1 MAVFTMTQVKPI
13 KLSTAHVR
21 GYLLSTL
28 QRQSK
33 VLLRDYKAITKT
45 WRHQPYFEVKVK
57 YAAGNARLLIST
69 RDRAFNVLEKGSGP
83 RWAIMEKGFQ
93 PKTKVGWIGS
103 QAGRGKAAV
112 VGQDKMTQ
120 PRRPIEAR
128 RWNAAIAAKH
138 RKTMAKEIGEAV
150 MKGLRAGMK

>member
-45 WRHQPYFEVKVK
+45 WEHKPYFEVKVK

-69 RDRAFNVLEKGSGP
+69 RDRAFNVLEKGSAA
-83 RWAIMEKGFQ
+83 RYVIMDKGFV

-103 QAGRGKAAV
+103 QQGRGGVAKYNV
-112 VGQDKMTQ
+112 RQ
-120 PRRPIEAR
+120 PQRPIKAR

-150 MKGLRAGMK
+150 R